1 MCDGIRHKK
10 EIDMLLKIIF
20 IVIIIIA
27 LAAIFVMSMVKSSSL
42 AEYYLK
48 DFILMIYSERNH
60 VMKNLNN
67 NKKLNKKLI
76 RKAVV
81 TIALCIVMFIS
92 FRNSLH
98 LPMVAVHIIRIA
110 SVAGLMY
117 ILASFKMD

>member
-1 MCDGIRHKK
+1 
-10 EIDMLLKIIF
+10 
-20 IVIIIIA
+20 
-27 LAAIFVMSMVKSSSL
+27 
-42 AEYYLK
+42 
-48 DFILMIYSERNH
+48 MIYAERNH

-81 TIALCIVMFIS
+81 AIVLCIVMHIGFS
-92 FRNSLH
+92 NSLH
-98 LPMVAVHIIRIA
+98 LPLVAVHIIRIA

>member
-1 MCDGIRHKK
+1 
-10 EIDMLLKIIF
+10 
-20 IVIIIIA
+20 
-27 LAAIFVMSMVKSSSL
+27 
-42 AEYYLK
+42 
-48 DFILMIYSERNH
+48 
-60 VMKNLNN
+60 MKNLNN

-98 LPMVAVHIIRIA
+98 LPMVAVHIIRIG